1 MKATDRIAGT
11 STAAE
16 QSAEASLRLKQKLE
30 GVILLRSCLYV
41 CSLEGASYCSSAHAL
56 GITRIRR
63 DTYIRATL

>member
-41 CSLEGASYCSSAHAL
+41 CSRALLTALAPML